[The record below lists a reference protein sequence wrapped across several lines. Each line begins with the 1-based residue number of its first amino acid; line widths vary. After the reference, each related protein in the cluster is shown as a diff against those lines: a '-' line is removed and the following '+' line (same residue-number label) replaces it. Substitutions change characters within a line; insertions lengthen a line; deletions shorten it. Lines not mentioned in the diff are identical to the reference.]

1 VLARRQLDL
10 IRFDK
15 RTLFILLLMMPLI
28 GFMFMLVSSKDD
40 LVGSDSTPAII
51 EAQLR
56 EELAG
61 KAIGTKATYVPAPKA
76 INLLTLL
83 GLALTQAGT
92 FGAAYEIVKE
102 RSIFKRERAVNLRV
116 GSYVLSKA
124 LVLSLFAVVQAAS
137 VMIVVGLRV
146 KMGFEPAMDWMP
158 SGGLE
163 MFVTL
168 LLAVVDSIMFGLLI
182 SAVVPTQDVVLYV
195 ILVELFVQIILGGTL
210 FPLKENAFSKLV
222 PSYWTMNAMGSTVD
236 IKALNE
242 ESITCKVVD
251 VGNGQKTIHCEASP
265 LSKEDLKLDYIHTAK
280 HLATCWVALLA
291 QAVAWGGLT
300 LWVQTRKKID

>member
-1 VLARRQLDL
+1 
-10 IRFDK
+10 
-15 RTLFILLLMMPLI
+15 M
-28 GFMFMLVSSKDD
+28 
-40 LVGSDSTPAII
+40 
-51 EAQLR
+51 
-56 EELAG
+56 
-61 KAIGTKATYVPAPKA
+61 GTKAQYIPAPKA
-76 INLLTLL
+76 INLLTIL

-124 LVLSLFAVVQAAS
+124 LVLGLFAILQAAS
-137 VMIVVGLRV
+137 VLFIVGLRV
-146 KMGFEPAMDWMP
+146 KMSFEPALDWMP
-158 SGGLE
+158 SGGAE

-168 LLAVVDSIMFGLLI
+168 LLAVLDSIMLGLLI

-222 PSYWTMNAMGSTVD
+222 PSYWTMNAMGSSVD

-242 ESITCKVVD
+242 ESIICKVVD
-251 VGNGQKTIHCEASP
+251 AGNGQKAIYCESSP
-265 LSKEDLKLDYIHTAK
+265 LGQDDLKLDYLHTSK
-280 HLATCWVALLA
+280 HLITCWAALLG
-291 QAVAWGGLT
+291 QALAWGGLT
-300 LWVQTRKKID
+300 LWVQARKRID